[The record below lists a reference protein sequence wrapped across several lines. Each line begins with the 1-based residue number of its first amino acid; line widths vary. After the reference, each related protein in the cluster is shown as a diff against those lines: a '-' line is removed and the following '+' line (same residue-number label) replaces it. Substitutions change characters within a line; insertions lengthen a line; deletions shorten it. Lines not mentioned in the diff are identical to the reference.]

1 MMGSGEISE
10 TKPGG
15 AVEFRETRRDWRDA
29 SKAKCDDE
37 DDDDRAKNTQQKYA
51 RAKSAARRSKEK
63 DRGEHR
69 TCVVEG

>member
-1 MMGSGEISE
+1 MDSGEISE

-15 AVEFRETRRDWRDA
+15 RLVEFRETRRDETGGMQ
-29 SKAKCDDE
+29 SKVKCDDG
-37 DDDDRAKNTQQKYA
+37 DDRAKNTQQKYA